1 MWSCYICGYV
11 LHVWTAFFN
20 IIVFKACVFLNVR
33 TLFELK
39 LFQMSDVFCFCTVQ
53 CSTVPLVWECVTCCH
68 VVLCV
73 SVKSSGADSHVMLS
87 VQQGFRT
94 WLCFCHHDSD
104 NITLVLEMEHNSG
117 VFVPSGAAISLRFYW
132 YLPWKLQDVCYRR
145 FMNVASSIM
154 EKLVV
159 LFCTSS
165 VITGNK

>member
-1 MWSCYICGYV
+1 VWSYCISIWGYV

-20 IIVFKACVFLNVR
+20 IIVFKACVFVNVR
-33 TLFELK
+33 TLSELK
-39 LFQMSDVFCFCTVQ
+39 LFQLSDAFCFCTVQ
-53 CSTVPLVWECVTCCH
+53 CPWCESVWH

-73 SVKSSGADSHVMLS
+73 WVKSSGADSHVMLS
-87 VQQGFRT
+87 IQQCFRT
-94 WLCFCHHDSD
+94 WLSFRHHGSD
-104 NITLVLEMEHNSG
+104 NITLMLDMVHNSG
-117 VFVPSGAAISLRFYW
+117 VFVPSDAAVSLRFYW
-132 YLPWKLQDVCYRR
+132 YLLPWKLLDVCYRR